1 MPRCGGGRGRGAGLA
16 AQPLG
21 VLLVPGGASTTSPLF
36 RFVPKLDRGSSSF
49 ERPSFKWKLTRL
61 HINHK
66 EEGVG

>member
-36 RFVPKLDRGSSSF
+36 RFVPKLDRGQF
-49 ERPSFKWKLTRL
+49 QF
-61 HINHK
+61 
-66 EEGVG
+66 